1 MFTHLKTVCV
11 HSPEVDE
18 KGEVVD
24 QYIHPSSRPTT
35 DEEKKQIL
43 DEAKKDFPHCYDC
56 KYGGYGC
63 ELKDPDS
70 DSCPKMQWKVK
81 WFGDS
86 T

>member
-1 MFTHLKTVCV
+1 MSDGELKKRMFTYVKTVCV

-43 DEAKKDFPHCYDC
+43 DEAKKD
-56 KYGGYGC
+56 
-63 ELKDPDS
+63 LKKRLKNTSQTMLESYIDWDEY
-70 DSCPKMQWKVK
+70 WL
-81 WFGDS
+81 
-86 T
+86 